1 MNLGKRSK
9 PSSKKIVT
17 FIQRIDNSILKIIIT
32 LFIFGSMTLYMFM
45 KFHRLQLKQN
55 HPILKCHPIW
65 KCDPKKIK
73 NKFEMSSNL
82 EM

>member
-1 MNLGKRSK
+1 MNLEKRSK

-17 FIQRIDNSILKIIIT
+17 FIQRIDNSILKIIIM
-32 LFIFGSMTLYMFM
+32 LFIIGSMTLYMFM
-45 KFHRLQLKQN
+45 SFHCLQLKQN

-65 KCDPKKIK
+65 KCDPKKKIK
-73 NKFEMSSNL
+73 KIEMSSNL

>member
-9 PSSKKIVT
+9 PRSKKIVT

-45 KFHRLQLKQN
+45 SFHRLQ
-55 HPILKCHPIW
+55 
-65 KCDPKKIK
+65 
-73 NKFEMSSNL
+73 
-82 EM
+82 